1 MLYIFNTRVNDVG
14 VYSQQTSSY
23 PIMLVG
29 GSKTAIVI
37 DE

>member
-1 MLYIFNTRVNDVG
+1 MFYIFNTHVNDVG

-23 PIMLVG
+23 PIMEVG

-37 DE
+37 EK